1 MDVRR
6 TAIDSLN
13 GFYYIVQTS
22 ERCQSGRMG
31 RSRNPESVTGPRV
44 RIPLSPLKQKEPP
57 CGALFVSKARDR
69 TLAEGSTKP
78 ARAKRTQR
86 VLRLRPPAAT
96 RRARRETK

>member
-44 RIPLSPLKQKEPP
+44 RIPLSPLKQIRNPLWVP
-57 CGALFVSKARDR
+57 YLF
-69 TLAEGSTKP
+69 
-78 ARAKRTQR
+78 Q
-86 VLRLRPPAAT
+86 
-96 RRARRETK
+96 